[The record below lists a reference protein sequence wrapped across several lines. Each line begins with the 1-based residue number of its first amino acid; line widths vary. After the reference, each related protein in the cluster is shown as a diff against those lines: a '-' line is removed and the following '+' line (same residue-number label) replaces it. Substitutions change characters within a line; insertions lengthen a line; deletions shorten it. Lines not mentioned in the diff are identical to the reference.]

1 MATLDDS
8 VLERLRE
15 LNGLRD
21 RALDF
26 RERGRK
32 ALAKIPST
40 VDIKKLTAHHDLSSD
55 QWVSGRHPVDLA
67 LVVRLLNNQGLRG
80 QEFEPCCDSFH
91 NVLKDVIE
99 TRFARDS
106 CLDRGETTKEGDRQN
121 RQDPGPKGESKVEG
135 DTAKDTDADPV
146 PVLTAARAMHAL
158 VGKSE
163 TVFSTATMLCY
174 YQIVRELYL
183 ATFPNWIIGAARA
196 GEGGRVS
203 AFVTGECVRA
213 VLAFQNSIRHTI
225 TFFTTT
231 KKLFEELER
240 LKAIPPIDDHL
251 TLTEGASHW
260 QQCFE
265 IEVERIVLDWYAANN
280 LRRNVIALNLWL
292 DPKKDGQ
299 KDDNMKPKSDAGK
312 IGLDGKAGSTCD
324 GDGKGSTNEICSSVF
339 ELDGGRIQ
347 LESIRT
353 MLKNLP
359 ISLQRATDQAMKD
372 IGEARQNIL
381 AFRESEAGRLSV
393 SAVKNLAFVA
403 EMLVENPN
411 KEYQYYLKALSTQT
425 RKDLREYHKSRRLTK
440 RKVKKS
446 PQRRRVQE
454 DELKAALVKEF
465 NNNFAGHLVA
475 RASDWEELV
484 RRTDDRM
491 ERKFSKETEWLVE
504 KHLGVI
510 KLVKSKKKW
519 EGTSELIQLNRMF
532 LEEAFCKKPN
542 DPTTSAFKRVDRR
555 RFDATSGA
563 HAIALRVVGEALDE
577 AQRAA
582 TALAQGNVVSP
593 NALPALLDRFHKQY
607 VDIYKRIGRVIEPAK
622 RYIQDVLN
630 RELAH
635 AANSAKF
642 DAGELLFAAASYGAI
657 TKWKRN
663 EQLLEA
669 RKLSIDLLPE
679 DGKFQTSRPIQST
692 SQGLQLIPIEF
703 EVTRCFAQLLRKD
716 FGEDLDPNIVRKLLN
731 LFEENPIEIAPGI
744 DERVGWNFS
753 GAPESQKP
761 SVWVTAVGV
770 FALDRT
776 IRMLNERINAIVLR
790 HFNVALPKADT
801 DPWADVASG
810 MKAKMD
816 LGTLMNIDYELQSAF
831 RRSDKLKREY
841 DKTPHRMDNVSLP
854 IRLQQ
859 MRAHLTRAVLPTYY
873 SKNKDVPAYSTA
885 YNGIFYGPPGTG
897 KTTFAEALATSA
909 RVPLVRLSPSD
920 LMVQGTDVIESR
932 ARAIFD
938 SLSMLTR
945 AVIFLDEF
953 EPVVRTRSEP
963 DDRPAGAPSKGT
975 ALPPDPPEFRF
986 LVTGMLPKLT
996 KLNEVAAVQSV
1007 VYLLATNYLVQIDDA
1022 AKRKKR
1028 FDLHLPIYHPD
1039 PMSRLLALWYR
1050 LLDVLRED
1058 ALKWRDGLTFTE
1070 SPQFWTRLE
1079 GILMQEG
1086 TTNWKERLPKFE
1098 NNPTFW
1104 IRVKEVLNDEAEGR
1118 WRDQLLKLQNDPKF
1132 WERVKTAIAITK
1144 EVSAQS
1150 LATVFFSLKS
1160 SQNFVT
1166 YVRYGNS
1173 SNRPGEP
1180 TSDQATIGDKTTP
1193 VETDIQSQ
1201 RQKYEESW
1209 GARKIRRPSPVRR
1222 QSRSRRERSKK

>member
-21 RALDF
+21 RALEF

-40 VDIKKLTAHHDLSSD
+40 LDIKNVKTHHDLSGD

-80 QEFEPCCDSFH
+80 QEFEPCCDTFH
-91 NVLKDVIE
+91 NALRVVIE
-99 TRFARDS
+99 TRFERES
-106 CLDRGETTKEGDRQN
+106 CLEPSRTTADGDAQN
-121 RQDPGPKGESKVEG
+121 RH
-135 DTAKDTDADPV
+135 DADCRDDGKEDSATKKVADADQV

-158 VGKSE
+158 VGKAE
-163 TVFSTATMLCY
+163 TVFSRATMLCY

-231 KKLFEELER
+231 KKLYEELER
-240 LKAIPPIDDHL
+240 LEAIPPVDDHL
-251 TLTEGASHW
+251 PVSEGDSHW
-260 QQCFE
+260 RKCYE
-265 IEVERIVLDWYAANN
+265 TEVERIVLDWYAANN

-292 DPKKDGQ
+292 DPAKDGRQ
-299 KDDNMKPKSDAGK
+299 NDGLTRDSEPGK
-312 IGLDGKAGSTCD
+312 IDANGKAATIGNCVD
-324 GDGKGSTNEICSSVF
+324 GTNEIGGGAIF
-339 ELDGGRIQ
+339 RRDGGRIELASIKRM
-347 LESIRT
+347 LED
-353 MLKNLP
+353 LP
-359 ISLQRATDQAMKD
+359 NALRRATDQAMKD
-372 IGEARQNIL
+372 IRKARKNIL
-381 AFRESEAGRLSV
+381 AFRECEAGRLQP
-393 SAVKNLAFVA
+393 SAVKNLPFVA
-403 EMLVENPN
+403 KMLVEQPT
-411 KEYQYYLKALSTQT
+411 EYEYYRKALDKTQT
-425 RKDLREYHKSRRLTK
+425 LKDLTEYHLKNVSQPPGATGN
-440 RKVKKS
+440 S
-446 PQRRRVQE
+446 PQANRPGE
-454 DELKAALVKEF
+454 DELKAALVRDF
-465 NNNFAGHLVA
+465 NAYFSEHLVA
-475 RASDWEELV
+475 RATDWEELE
-484 RRTDDRM
+484 RRTHDSIH
-491 ERKFSKETEWLVE
+491 RKFSKETEWLVE

-510 KLVKSKKKW
+510 RLVKDRKTTTIRAPETAVDEKW

-532 LEEAFCKKPN
+532 LEEAFCVKSD
-542 DPTTSAFKRVDRR
+542 DPTTSAFERVDRR

-582 TALAQGNVVSP
+582 ARMGKNNERPTC
-593 NALPALLDRFHKQY
+593 LPILLDKFIKQY
-607 VDIYKRIGRVIEPAK
+607 VEIYKRIGRVIEPAK

-657 TKWKRN
+657 TKWKQN
-663 EQLLEA
+663 EQLSEA
-669 RKLSIDLLPE
+669 RKLLTDLLPE
-679 DGKFQTSRPIQST
+679 DGKFQTTRPIQST
-692 SQGLQLIPIEF
+692 AQGLQLMPVAF
-703 EVTRCFAQLLRKD
+703 EMTRCFAQLMRKD
-716 FGEDLDPNIVRKLLN
+716 FGEDLDPNVVRKVLN
-731 LFEENPIEIAPGI
+731 LFEENPIELAPGVDDRI
-744 DERVGWNFS
+744 GWNFS

-790 HFNVALPKADT
+790 HFNVDLPKADA
-801 DPWADVASG
+801 DPWADVAAG
-810 MKAKMD
+810 AKAKMD
-816 LGTLMNIDYELQSAF
+816 LSTLMNTDYELQSAF
-831 RRSDKLKREY
+831 AANPALKSAY
-841 DKTPHRMDNVSLP
+841 DRTPHRLDNVSLP

-859 MRAHLTRAVLPTYY
+859 MRAHLTRAVLPTHY
-873 SKNKDVPAYSTA
+873 SNNSELTKYRRA

-897 KTTFAEALATSA
+897 KTTFAEALATTA

-920 LMVQGTDVIESR
+920 LMVQGSDVIESR

-938 SLSMLTR
+938 SLSMLTQ

-963 DDRPAGAPSKGT
+963 DNPAAEESSKNT
-975 ALPPDPPEFRF
+975 PPDPPEFRF

-996 KLNEVAAVQSV
+996 KLNDVAAAQSV
-1007 VYLLATNYLVQIDDA
+1007 VYLMATNYLVQIDDA
-1022 AKRKKR
+1022 AKRAKR
-1028 FDLHLPIYHPD
+1028 FDLHLPIYNPD
-1039 PMSRLLALWYR
+1039 PMSRLLALFYR
-1050 LLDVLRED
+1050 LHAVLKDE
-1058 ALKWRDGLTFTE
+1058 ATAWRDKLQYKE
-1070 SPQFWTRLE
+1070 DQDFWIELQAKLMKE
-1079 GILMQEG
+1079 GK
-1086 TTNWKERLPKFE
+1086 TNWQDRLPEFE
-1098 NNPTFW
+1098 NKSEFW
-1104 IRVKEVLNDEAEGR
+1104 VRVKEVLHDEVETR
-1118 WRDQLLKLQNDPKF
+1118 WRDVLVTLQNDPRF
-1132 WERVKTAIAITK
+1132 WERVKAAIQSTR

-1160 SQNFVT
+1160 PTNFVT
-1166 YVRYGNS
+1166 YVRNLEKDE
-1173 SNRPGEP
+1173 RPGEP
-1180 TSDQATIGDKTTP
+1180 TPEQATTGNHKTT
-1193 VETDIQSQ
+1193 VEGDIEEQ
-1201 RQKYEESW
+1201 RRKYEESW
-1209 GARKIRRPSPVRR
+1209 KARRIGQPPGTTA
-1222 QSRSRRERSKK
+1222 